1 MTPSEL
7 NTHTFR
13 LRTRRQT
20 PTIKM
25 QYRLRY
31 SHQIRHHCSLSAPI
45 FGPDAC
51 NSLLPSEYA
60 IQTPYILASTLKV
73 LKGSALR
80 GEYCHEPEY
89 LHFII
94 TILTSIMDL
103 SIYFPPDYS
112 SYPFHTA

>member
-1 MTPSEL
+1 MTLSEL
-7 NTHTFR
+7 NTHTFG

-31 SHQIRHHCSLSAPI
+31 SHQIRHHCLLSVPI
-45 FGPDAC
+45 FGLNTH

-73 LKGSALR
+73 LKGLALR
-80 GEYCHEPEY
+80 GGYCHEPEY
-89 LHFII
+89 FHCII
-94 TILTSIMDL
+94 TILTSI
-103 SIYFPPDYS
+103 I
-112 SYPFHTA
+112 